1 MVECHPGPSP
11 SLIERLLAKGA
22 SLGLRNTRNPLLC
35 IEHSATSQAF
45 VDVLLRHGV
54 DPNASDSEGYTPLMK
69 FAYEGNEGAVQKL
82 LSNGA
87 QVNFRSANGRTALEE
102 AVSRAR
108 RRREFL
114 VIRRARPHARESCD
128 SWLPPRPGYS
138 IPCLDCICWSKAV
151 AGSAGPSD

>member
-1 MVECHPGPSP
+1 MG
-11 SLIERLLAKGA
+11 
-22 SLGLRNTRNPLLC
+22 
-35 IEHSATSQAF
+35 
-45 VDVLLRHGV
+45 
-54 DPNASDSEGYTPLMK
+54 
-69 FAYEGNEGAVQKL
+69 EGAARRGLGRRHPRPGLGTRKIHPPRWTLGTDTSSQIGGPLARQYRTAQNIWKKRLRISGTHTVQKL